1 MFSQTTRIFIVDDL
15 PSLRDL
21 LKAYLRRLGFLR
33 IDEAENG
40 QQALGM
46 LVAAKNTGAAYQLVI
61 SDWNM
66 PLMDGLELL
75 KKIRA
80 IPDWQSLPVILLT
93 TESEKSK
100 VVEAVQAQVTN
111 YMIKPVD
118 EDTLK
123 EKLTKAWE
131 KWKSAQR

>member
-1 MFSQTTRIFIVDDL
+1 MFSQTTRILIVDDL
-15 PSLRDL
+15 SSLRDL

-46 LVAAKNTGAAYQLVI
+46 LVAAKNSGTPFELVI

-66 PLMDGLELL
+66 PVMDGLELL

-80 IPDWQSLPVILLT
+80 LPDWKTLPVLLLT
-93 TESEKSK
+93 TESEKGK

-118 EDTLK
+118 EDMLR

-131 KWKSAQR
+131 KWKNSKS